1 MDSLEQESSDEST
14 RGSTTKDEPKKF
26 RFHVE
31 IYADKLEEEL
41 DLNELVLLAVK
52 EPTTYHVA
60 ATETMWQEAM
70 QKELQALRITRN
82 GH

>member
-26 RFHVE
+26 LFHVE

-41 DLNELVLLAVK
+41 DPNELVLLA
-52 EPTTYHVA
+52 EPTTYHVV
-60 ATETMWQEAM
+60 ATETMW
-70 QKELQALRITRN
+70 
-82 GH
+82 